1 MNNNKTTK
9 RALGSS
15 IVALL
20 ICFTM
25 LVGTTYAWFTDTVT
39 STGNVIKSGT
49 LDVALTWSD
58 KYDAD
63 DANMTWNDVEDENTD
78 PIFAYELWEPGF
90 TQVRYLKV
98 ENKGTLALKYK
109 LQIVVHN
116 ETVNGTDVKL
126 SDVIDVYYASSK
138 VEVPDRDLEHNDNL
152 TYLGTLT
159 QYLEGSVV
167 SGELLAKNHD
177 DYESDYAT
185 LVLKMQESAGNEY
198 QNLSIGTS
206 FDIMLFATQLTHEKD
221 SFDAT
226 YDADADFP
234 KSFTASA
241 PVVPGNTGVDILVYN
256 DEGYKVASVNV
267 PTAATVDGTENV
279 QVIIT
284 ETGEVPNFEINA
296 GKEYKSLDIQVLGI
310 KGKNENNAIITVRYK
325 LPAGLDPATVE
336 VYHDGVLIGGED
348 ELPDYR
354 TTYDP
359 NDGYVSFFTKSF
371 SPFTIVYD
379 KDSTYVPPVAPSDEL
394 PEANV
399 VNSPEYENVVLPWG
413 SYGTWSPTEGLDS
426 QLEAAYTF
434 SCVDTPEQ
442 AAASPYAN
450 WYCDFYVKLD
460 RDLAAN
466 QIFLGGN
473 YGDFGWVG
481 FHNGTFTLPA
491 NQELPLLGSV
501 VTNDWTYADITSM
514 VGTFI
519 CGVGD
524 VDDALEGATF
534 TVMLRLT
541 NPEDATEFYN
551 VATIEHK
558 FTGAPV
564 KDAIADDAALDSALA
579 GATGDVNVSLSDGT
593 YTLPSNIASENV
605 TITGNGEN
613 TVFDFTQ
620 VNSANGANITFENLY
635 FQGKNENVMS
645 GFGIQNTTGTIIFR
659 NCTFD
664 GAVTNEHYGNVIY
677 ANCTFTGTGY
687 ITTYAVDSAKFIGCT
702 FDKADSRAL
711 LVYSHGDN
719 PVEVTVENC
728 EFKAAA
734 KGTTW
739 NGTWTAAIEIDT
751 TNIPTAGT
759 SVTIKDCTYDEEMY
773 SALYRDKSAEG
784 KANAV
789 IVVE

>member
-1 MNNNKTTK
+1 MNDIKTTK

-25 LVGTTYAWFTDTVT
+25 LVGSTYAWFTDTVT
-39 STGNVIKSGT
+39 SSGNVIKSGT
-49 LDVALTWSD
+49 LDVALTWTEDSSAAED
-58 KYDAD
+58 
-63 DANMTWNDVEDENTD
+63 TWNNVEDEDAD
-78 PIFAYELWEPGF
+78 PIFDYELWEPGF

-126 SDVIDVYYASSK
+126 SDVIDVYYASEK
-138 VEVPDRDLEHNDNL
+138 VDVPNRDLDNNAGL
-152 TYLGTLT
+152 TKLGTLT
-159 QYLEGSVV
+159 QFLTGSVV
-167 SGELLAKNHD
+167 NDKLEKQGDA
-177 DYESDYAT
+177 DYAT

-198 QNLSIGTS
+198 QNLSVGTS
-206 FDIMLFATQLTHEKD
+206 FDILLFATQLAYEED
-221 SFDAT
+221 SFDHL
-226 YDADADFP
+226 YDEDADFP
-234 KSFTASA
+234 KYGSGSS
-241 PVVPGNTGVDILVYN
+241 PIVPGSAGMDIEVRN
-256 DEGYKVASVNV
+256 EQGYKVGSVTLSNESYGADESEIKVYITESDDV
-267 PTAATVDGTENV
+267 PNITIAAGSESETVDIR
-279 QVIIT
+279 VI
-284 ETGEVPNFEINA
+284 
-296 GKEYKSLDIQVLGI
+296 GI
-310 KGKNENNAIITVRYK
+310 KEGNTAPIKVSYR
-325 LPAGLDPATVE
+325 LPTELDPDTVK
-336 VYHDGVLIGGED
+336 VYHYDEEIVGVD
-348 ELPDYR
+348 NLPTYN

-359 NDGYVSFFTKSF
+359 ETGYVTFYTKTF

-379 KDSTYVPPVAPSDEL
+379 KDSTFVPSETIPEDL
-394 PEANV
+394 PTANV
-399 VNSPEYENVVLPWG
+399 VNSPEYENVDLPWG
-413 SYGTWSPTEGLDS
+413 SYGAWSPTEGLDS
-426 QLEAAYTF
+426 QLEAAFTF
-434 SCVDTPEQ
+434 SCAQTPDE
-442 AAASPYAN
+442 ATNSPFAN
-450 WYCDFYVKLD
+450 WYCDFYVMLD
-460 RDLAAN
+460 KDLGEN

-473 YGDFGWVG
+473 YGSFGWVG
-481 FHNGTFTLPA
+481 FHNGDLTLAA
-491 NQELPLLGSV
+491 NTEIPLLGSV
-501 VTNDWTYADITSM
+501 TTNPWTYANVASS

-524 VDDALEGATF
+524 VDDALAGATF

-541 NPEDATEFYN
+541 NPDDETEFYN
-551 VATIEHK
+551 VATVKHV
-558 FTGAPV
+558 FTAASDKEP
-564 KDAIADDAALDSALA
+564 IADDAALDSALA

-593 YTLPSNIASENV
+593 YTLPSNIASKNV

-613 TVFDFTQ
+613 TIFDFTQ
-620 VNSANGANITFENLY
+620 VNSANGANITFENIH
-635 FQGKNENVMS
+635 FQGKNENVMN

-687 ITTYAVDSAKFIGCT
+687 ITTYAVKSAKFIGCT

-728 EFKAAA
+728 TFKAAD
-734 KGTTW
+734 KGYTW
-739 NGTWTAAIEIDT
+739 DKVWTAAIEIDT
-751 TNIPTAGT
+751 TNIPTEGT
-759 SVTIKDCTYDEEMY
+759 SVTIKDCTFDANY
-773 SALYRDKSAEG
+773 SGLYRDKSAAG